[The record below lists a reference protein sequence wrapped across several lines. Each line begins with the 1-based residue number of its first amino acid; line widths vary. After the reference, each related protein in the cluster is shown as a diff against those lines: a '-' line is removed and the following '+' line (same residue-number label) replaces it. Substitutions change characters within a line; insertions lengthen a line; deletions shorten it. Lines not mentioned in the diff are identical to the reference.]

1 MNANKIKKIK
11 VLKNKYILFI
21 NGNEYP
27 IDSYFYEC
35 LLPYNNKVLEVKDM
49 LNVIAFSS
57 CNEVISKLYKRI
69 FAHELSTYE
78 VKAKLKCKEINEE
91 HINLVISFLKSEG
104 HLKEEDFINHY
115 KEIYQYKKGY
125 KAFKRFLESKHISD
139 YSINKAMLS
148 YNENEEYVYEYAN
161 KFIKSKTN
169 SNKMIKAKLIASL
182 TNKGFSSEVINKV
195 IDKLEFDDDIINLKK
210 EIVKYVK
217 KYPDDKYKVISKLAS
232 KGYNVNMIKKVM
244 EEGMYFE
251 N

>member
-1 MNANKIKKIK
+1 
-11 VLKNKYILFI
+11 
-21 NGNEYP
+21 
-27 IDSYFYEC
+27 
-35 LLPYNNKVLEVKDM
+35 
-49 LNVIAFSS
+49 
-57 CNEVISKLYKRI
+57 
-69 FAHELSTYE
+69 
-78 VKAKLKCKEINEE
+78 
-91 HINLVISFLKSEG
+91 
-104 HLKEEDFINHY
+104 
-115 KEIYQYKKGY
+115 
-125 KAFKRFLESKHISD
+125 
-139 YSINKAMLS
+139 MLS

-195 IDKLEFDDDIINLKK
+195 IDKLEFDDDVINLKK

-232 KGYNVNMIKKVM
+232 KGYNVNKIKKVM

>member
-1 MNANKIKKIK
+1 
-11 VLKNKYILFI
+11 
-21 NGNEYP
+21 
-27 IDSYFYEC
+27 
-35 LLPYNNKVLEVKDM
+35 M
-49 LNVIAFSS
+49 L
-57 CNEVISKLYKRI
+57 
-69 FAHELSTYE
+69 
-78 VKAKLKCKEINEE
+78 
-91 HINLVISFLKSEG
+91 
-104 HLKEEDFINHY
+104 NHY

-125 KAFKRFLESKHISD
+125 KAFKIFLESKHISD
-139 YSINKAMLS
+139 YSINKALLS

-182 TNKGFSSEVINKV
+182 TNKGFSNEVINKV

-232 KGYNVNMIKKVM
+232 KGYNVNKIKKVM

>member
-21 NGNEYP
+21 
-27 IDSYFYEC
+27 
-35 LLPYNNKVLEVKDM
+35 KVLEVKDM

-57 CNEVISKLYKRI
+57 CNEVISKLYKKI

-78 VKAKLKCKEINEE
+78 VKAKLKSKEISEE
-91 HINLVISFLKSEG
+91 HINLVVSFLKSEG

-232 KGYNVNMIKKVM
+232 KGYNVNKIKKVM